1 MQSIES
7 LRHAC
12 PERAGF
18 QITRKNGHP
27 QHTFL
32 HFFGSVELLVNG
44 KIIRTAPHACILYP
58 AGEPQFF
65 HSPEPL
71 THDWIHFSGD
81 LADAASLGIFPN
93 TVHYPE
99 QPKRITQ
106 LTKELEAEF
115 YGTLPQHERML
126 ALKLEELWVTLR
138 RAIDGALAEPV
149 SDSLASRLHLLRT
162 EMLLHPDKRW
172 TVAALSKAAC
182 LSESRFYS
190 VYRSYFGN
198 SPIEDLITARMD
210 TACNMLIG
218 TETPVSQ
225 IAKQLGYANV
235 THFTRQFKAHFGLS
249 PTVFRNDKI

>member
-27 QHTFL
+27 MHTFL
-32 HFFGSVELLVNG
+32 HFFGSVKLLANG
-44 KIIRTAPHACILYP
+44 KVIQTEPHACILYP
-58 AGEPQFF
+58 AEQPQFF
-65 HSPEPL
+65 HSPESL

-81 LADAASLGIFPN
+81 LADLASLGIFPN
-93 TVHYPE
+93 TVYYPT

-106 LTKELEAEF
+106 LTKELEVEF
-115 YGTLPQHERML
+115 YGTLPQRERML

-149 SDSLASRLHLLRT
+149 SDSLANRLHRLRT
-162 EMLLHPDKRW
+162 EMLLHPDEKW
-172 TVAALSKAAC
+172 TIAALSKATC

-210 TACNMLIG
+210 AACNMLADTDAPI
-218 TETPVSQ
+218 SQ
-225 IAKQLGYANV
+225 IAKQLGYANA
-235 THFTRQFKAHFGLS
+235 THFTRQFKSRFDLS
-249 PTVFRNDKI
+249 PTAFRENKK